1 MYRCYVFFLMIRRP
15 PRSTRTDTLFPY
27 TTLFRSQARQP
38 RDDGVLR
45 PRPRLPLRA
54 VAGGHA
60 VGWRQAAGAAALLR
74 APGAA
79 PDQRAERADRR
90 GHALRDRH
98 APQAL
103 RQCRADRHLAGQLP
117 PLLRSEEHTSELQ
130 SLMRTSYAVS

>member
-1 MYRCYVFFLMIRRP
+1 MLRRP
-15 PRSTRTDTLFPY
+15 PRYTRTATPFPS
-27 TTLFRSQARQP
+27 TTLFRSCGGGPRQARQP

-79 PDQRAERADRR
+79 PDQR
-90 GHALRDRH
+90 
-98 APQAL
+98 
-103 RQCRADRHLAGQLP
+103 
-117 PLLRSEEHTSELQ
+117 SEEHTSELQ
-130 SLMRTSYAVS
+130 SLMRISSAAFCLKQQKKHQMILADGDRKDNHSTLT